1 MLLPRDKANPF
12 PTWGISPSALRT
24 PLKFSIS
31 ATIFTSVDKYKNTA
45 QNSLSRELNSQIHD
59 SCKPQHI
66 GRTSKQ
72 LCCTKIIGAG
82 WVRPPLHATSENF
95 PITAKIFI
103 LARIYKGC
111 DRKSLSCALNGQIRD
126 SCAQHGVYTEVQSAI
141 LSLTMQNF
149 LLSCLFPPLSL
160 PVFTLFHS
168 AQGKPIIWYLRKSI
182 SLSSY
187 FIS

>member
-1 MLLPRDKANPF
+1 MSSNKAIQRINFASIKNPLDF
-12 PTWGISPSALRT
+12 PDFLEVQLQSFQDFIQLDT
-24 PLKFSIS
+24 PPESRKKEGLYKV
-31 ATIFTSVDKYKNTA
+31 FT
-45 QNSLSRELNSQIHD
+45 
-59 SCKPQHI
+59 
-66 GRTSKQ
+66 
-72 LCCTKIIGAG
+72 
-82 WVRPPLHATSENF
+82 ENF

-103 LARIYKGC
+103 LARNYKGC

-168 AQGKPIIWYLRKSI
+168 AQGKPII
-182 SLSSY
+182 
-187 FIS
+187 